1 MMKGCSG
8 TWYNLCLFERTRK
21 RHPRLTCAQK
31 VPYNVEIPRNGII
44 DAQIPGWGVGELVAV
59 VSALVISET
68 NVTMPAVSSPYIPS
82 QSGYISLVVDH
93 KSLSDITIQVTSTG
107 HLNATF
113 PQPTSGIGYRIFAY
127 YQKRTLNKNLKFENN
142 QTATIWDNGSYIVD
156 HYSAA
161 GAQTVI
167 KFWEEYILIDGL
179 KEMLMEVG
187 HYGIYMVKPKCIT
200 RFANDIV

>member
-1 MMKGCSG
+1 MTM
-8 TWYNLCLFERTRK
+8 
-21 RHPRLTCAQK
+21 
-31 VPYNVEIPRNGII
+31 
-44 DAQIPGWGVGELVAV
+44 
-59 VSALVISET
+59 SAA
-68 NVTMPAVSSPYIPS
+68 NSPYI
-82 QSGYISLVVDH
+82 QSKTGYISLIVDH
-93 KSLSDITIQVTSTG
+93 KSLSDITKQVTSAG
-107 HLNATF
+107 HLSATF

-127 YQKRTLNKNLKFENN
+127 YQKRTLNKNSSFENN

-187 HYGIYMVKPKCIT
+187 HYGMYLPLQKIY
-200 RFANDIV
+200 N

>member
-1 MMKGCSG
+1 MMKDCSG
-8 TWYNLCLFERTRK
+8 TWYYACPFQRSRK
-21 RHPRLTCAQK
+21 EYPRLTCPQK
-31 VPYNVEIPRNGII
+31 VPYNVQVPTDGTI

-59 VSALVISET
+59 VSALVLSET
-68 NVTMPAVSSPYIPS
+68 NVTLPEVNSPYIPS

-93 KSLSDITIQVTSTG
+93 ESLSDITTQVTSTG
-107 HLNATF
+107 HLSATF
-113 PQPTSGIGYRIFAY
+113 PKQPSGIGYRIFAY
-127 YQKRTLNKNLKFENN
+127 YQKRTLNKNLNFENN

-187 HYGIYMVKPKCIT
+187 HYGE
-200 RFANDIV
+200 N

>member
-1 MMKGCSG
+1 MRR
-8 TWYNLCLFERTRK
+8 NRK
-21 RHPRLTCAQK
+21 RYPGLTRAQK
-31 VPYNVEIPRNGII
+31 VPYNIEVPRNGIF

-59 VSALVISET
+59 VSALVLSET
-68 NVTMPAVSSPYIPS
+68 NVTMPAVNSPYIPS

-93 KSLSDITIQVTSTG
+93 KSLSDITMQVTSTG
-107 HLNATF
+107 HLDATF
-113 PQPTSGIGYRIFAY
+113 PQLTSGIGYRIFAY
-127 YQKRTLNKNLKFENN
+127 YQKRTLNKNLIFDNN

-187 HYGIYMVKPKCIT
+187 HYGMYLLFQK
-200 RFANDIV
+200 